1 MRLKKTN
8 ITNLEKKRGMFF
20 QIGFI
25 VSLSFVLLAFE
36 WTTIRS
42 HNINLNRMGQ
52 GQMIEE
58 WAKITI
64 HEKKKPEMP
73 KPQIIQAIEE
83 VTNETEVDEVLEI
96 SGEITDET
104 VNAICFINEDDPDEG
119 MEEPPIF
126 TIVEFKPEFPGGL
139 GALYKYIGDNIEYP
153 KSAKEVGI
161 QGPVHVSFVVW
172 NDGSIRD
179 VEVIRGIGGG
189 CDEEAK
195 RVIQG
200 MPNWKPGK
208 QRTAPVNVQMVI
220 PITFNL
226 SN

>member
-1 MRLKKTN
+1 MRVKKSN
-8 ITNLEKKRGMFF
+8 KANLEKKRGMFL

-42 HNINLNRMGQ
+42 HTIDLNRMGR
-52 GQMIEE
+52 GEMIEE
-58 WAKITI
+58 WAEVTV
-64 HEKKKPEMP
+64 HKKKPEMP
-73 KPQIIQAIEE
+73 KPQIIRPIIVPDDTELDSDEIEID
-83 VTNETEVDEVLEI
+83 V
-96 SGEITDET
+96 EITDKT
-104 VNAICFINEDDPDEG
+104 VNEINFKIEDDPDEG
-119 MEEPPIF
+119 TEEPPIF

-139 GALYKYIGDNIEYP
+139 SALYKYIGDNIEYP

-161 QGPVHVSFVVW
+161 QGPVHVSFIVW
-172 NDGSIRD
+172 NDGSIRG
-179 VEVIRGIGGG
+179 VEVLRGIGGG

-220 PITFNL
+220 PITFSL